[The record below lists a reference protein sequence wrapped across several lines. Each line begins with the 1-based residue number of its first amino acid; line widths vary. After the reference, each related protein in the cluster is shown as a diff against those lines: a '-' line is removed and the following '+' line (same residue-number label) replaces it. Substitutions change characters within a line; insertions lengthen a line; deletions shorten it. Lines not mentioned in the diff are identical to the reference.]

1 MFYWPSPLSYNNVS
15 SFFICSHP
23 AVLFYDFDLIFPESV
38 IPPSV
43 YSQILLEFPGPLIKK
58 FPRL

>member
-1 MFYWPSPLSYNNVS
+1 M
-15 SFFICSHP
+15 SFFLSSHP
-23 AVLFYDFDLIFPESV
+23 EVLFYDFDLIFPESV

-43 YSQILLEFPGPLIKK
+43 YSQILLEFPGPLNKK

>member
-1 MFYWPSPLSYNNVS
+1 MFYWPSPLSYKNM
-15 SFFICSHP
+15 SFFLSSHP
-23 AVLFYDFDLIFPESV
+23 EVLFYDFDLIFPESV

-43 YSQILLEFPGPLIKK
+43 YSQILLEFPGPLNKK